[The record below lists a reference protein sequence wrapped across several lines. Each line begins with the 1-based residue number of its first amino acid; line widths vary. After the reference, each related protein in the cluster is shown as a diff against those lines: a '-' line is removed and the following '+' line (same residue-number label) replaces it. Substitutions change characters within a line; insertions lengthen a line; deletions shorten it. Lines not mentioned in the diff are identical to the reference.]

1 MSKPILVLLDDDKEL
16 RDSFKL
22 EFEEQGFMVFAGG
35 RTADLEES
43 DIAVATHALVD
54 MRMDRETGIE
64 AIKKIRAALQAGK
77 LSREEAAKEI
87 AAVKKEFGNKK
98 KPDPKSKYDT
108 TVKKIDYDAKLKAA
122 EKEIAAL
129 KKELRSKKKGK
140 SKRTKSKRK

>member
-1 MSKPILVLLDDDKEL
+1 MKKTQTFRVIAATALLVGGITNLDAKGTKKTHVSKKEPVKG
-16 RDSFKL
+16 KL
-22 EFEEQGFMVFAGG
+22 NH
-35 RTADLEES
+35 D
-43 DIAVATHALVD
+43 
-54 MRMDRETGIE
+54 E
-64 AIKKIRAALQAGK
+64 AIKKIRVALQAGK

-108 TVKKIDYDAKLKAA
+108 TVKKIDYDAKLKTA

>member
-1 MSKPILVLLDDDKEL
+1 MKIQTLGVIAATALLVGGITNLDAKGTKKTHVSKKEPVKG
-16 RDSFKL
+16 KL
-22 EFEEQGFMVFAGG
+22 NHV
-35 RTADLEES
+35 
-43 DIAVATHALVD
+43 
-54 MRMDRETGIE
+54 E

-77 LSREEAAKEI
+77 LSREEAVKKI

-129 KKELRSKKKGK
+129 KKELSSKKKGK
-140 SKRTKSKRK
+140 SKKTKSKRK

>member
-1 MSKPILVLLDDDKEL
+1 MKMQTLAVIAVTVLLIGGTANLDAKDTKKTQVSKKEPIKG
-16 RDSFKL
+16 KL
-22 EFEEQGFMVFAGG
+22 NH
-35 RTADLEES
+35 D
-43 DIAVATHALVD
+43 
-54 MRMDRETGIE
+54 E

-98 KPDPKSKYDT
+98 KLDPKSKYDT

-129 KKELRSKKKGK
+129 KKEIATLKKELRSKKKSK
-140 SKRTKSKRK
+140 SKKTKSKRK